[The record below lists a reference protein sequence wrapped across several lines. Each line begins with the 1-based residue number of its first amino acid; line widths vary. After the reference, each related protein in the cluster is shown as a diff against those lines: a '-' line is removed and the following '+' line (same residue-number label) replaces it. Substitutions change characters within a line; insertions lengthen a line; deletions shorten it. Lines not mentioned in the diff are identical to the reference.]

1 MNKKSNSIILYIL
14 GIILLIGLIVY
25 GVYYKVSDTLDFQAS
40 LQDIA
45 TQVSGNKD
53 LASKGLSE
61 AVAQHKSFLKTIEG
75 DFDQFYLEEFQK
87 NQFVRTF
94 DKLIS
99 EISTEQAPLVVN
111 SLNISSPI
119 LSVSGGVESIPISI
133 SITTNKNSLLS
144 LVQKLESVGLDR
156 SNPFYLMEL
165 QSLSFQVPSDSKE
178 DKLPEISTTLN
189 FTISK
194 TISSND

>member
-61 AVAQHKSFLKTIEG
+61 AVNQHKSFLKTIEG

-165 QSLSFQVPSDSKE
+165 QSLSFQVPSDSKD